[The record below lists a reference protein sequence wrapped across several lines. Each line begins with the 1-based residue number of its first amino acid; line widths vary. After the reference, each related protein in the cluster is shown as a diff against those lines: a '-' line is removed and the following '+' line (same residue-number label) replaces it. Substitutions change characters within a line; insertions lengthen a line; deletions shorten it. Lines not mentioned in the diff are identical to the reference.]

1 MGMAHYK
8 GHYFDIGMY
17 DYCDYTD
24 KWNAVCECNNDY
36 SLITDGGERVITSAC
51 TMTFDDESYAG
62 EITLRL
68 SRAGELSVIDTQLL
82 DDSDNEILDLHADNR
97 EIIFTAIL
105 NNAKCD
111 SDLKSFILDLM
122 PKQ

>member
-1 MGMAHYK
+1 MTHYK

-36 SLITDGGERVITSAC
+36 RRITDGGERIITSAC
-51 TMTFDDESYAG
+51 TLTFDDESYAG
-62 EITLRL
+62 EITLKLL
-68 SRAGELSVIDTQLL
+68 STGELALLETQLL
-82 DDSDNEILDLHADNR
+82 DDRDNEILEIHADYK
-97 EIIFTAIL
+97 EIIFTALL
-105 NNAKCD
+105 NDAKCD
-111 SDLKSFILDLM
+111 NDLKDFILDLM